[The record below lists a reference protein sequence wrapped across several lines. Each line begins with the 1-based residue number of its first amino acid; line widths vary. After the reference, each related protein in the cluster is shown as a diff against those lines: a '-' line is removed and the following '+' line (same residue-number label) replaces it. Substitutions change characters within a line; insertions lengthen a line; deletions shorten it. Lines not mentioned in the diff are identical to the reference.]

1 VSITLING
9 ELNIQ
14 YIDRYIF
21 ILLILMIPFSSLADA
36 GGCDILEVID
46 CDKNVVT
53 SKEEKGKWILGVGLA
68 HAHGVPDYIGSDESR
83 NLTLPLPYILY
94 NGPKMKISSSG
105 INRKLFHH
113 DKLFVSL
120 SLSGAIP
127 VDSDKNQARK
137 GMDDIDAVFE
147 YGPSFKYF
155 LQGNNKSGSALFID
169 LNFRE
174 ARTLKLDSLN
184 FSSSPSV
191 VFRKKLQQDYFLGR
205 VSMSSTFKFEF
216 VSDKYAQTFYG
227 VDEAFETATRE
238 SYKAKGG
245 YAGFRFNSS
254 LRWQRDNQIVSL
266 FFAYSDISAAKYVSS
281 PLVKVT
287 SHSLFGGSYFW
298 LFD

>member
-1 VSITLING
+1 LS
-9 ELNIQ
+9 
-14 YIDRYIF
+14 
-21 ILLILMIPFSSLADA
+21 FSSLADA
-36 GGCDILEVID
+36 GSCDVFEVID
-46 CDKNVVT
+46 CDKNT
-53 SKEEKGKWILGVGLA
+53 IPPKEEKGRWILGVGLA
-68 HAHGVPDYIGSDESR
+68 YAHGVPDYIGSDESR

-105 INRKLFHH
+105 INRKLFHN

-137 GMDDIDAVFE
+137 RMDDIDAVIE

-155 LQGNNKSGSALFID
+155 LQGNNKADSALFID

-191 VFRKKLQQDYFLGR
+191 VFRKKLQQDYLGGR

-227 VDEAFETATRE
+227 VDEAFETETRE
-238 SYKAKGG
+238 SYKAEGG
-245 YAGFRFNSS
+245 YAGIRFNSS

-266 FFAYSDISAAKYVSS
+266 FFAYSDIRAAKYVSS